1 MKRQKYSL
9 QDGDLSALH
18 FGDMSEPV
26 RLVMLHGNGFN
37 GQSYRAALEPLG
49 VHAIAL
55 DLRGHGHSR
64 ELPQPDDIASFHIFR
79 DDLIAFFELHLPK
92 LTDGPVVLA
101 GHSLGAV
108 VSILAAPF
116 VKNHLSGFVG
126 LDPVAIPGLFRFI
139 SSLPGGRAYMKKR
152 LPIARHAGRRKSE
165 FESPEA
171 AFSRWQGRGA
181 FKSMADEVLRDYI
194 SSGLFE
200 REDGKWEL
208 ACAPKWEQTIF
219 AAQGHNMFKAAR
231 ALPDN
236 SKILFAGGRQ
246 PVSSQGTRAAV
257 QRAQPNIDVQ
267 FDPALDHLFPLIQPH
282 STRQIFD
289 EVLRGAKP

>member
-1 MKRQKYSL
+1 MKRQNYPL
-9 QDGDLSALH
+9 NDGDLSVLH
-18 FGDMSEPV
+18 FGNLSEPV

-37 GQSYRAALEPLG
+37 GQSYRAALETLG

-64 ELPQPDDIASFHIFR
+64 DLPQPDDLASFHIFR
-79 DDLIAFFELHLPK
+79 DDLIAFFEAHLSK

-116 VKNHLSGFVG
+116 VKAQLSGFVG
-126 LDPVAIPGLFRFI
+126 LDPVAIPFLFRFM
-139 SSLPGGRAYMKKR
+139 STLPGGRAYMKKHM
-152 LPIARHAGRRKSE
+152 PIARHAGRRKSE

-171 AFSRWQGRGA
+171 AFTRWQGRGA
-181 FKSMADEVLRDYI
+181 FKGMPDEVLRDYI
-194 SSGLFE
+194 SSGVIE

-219 AAQGHNMFKAAR
+219 TAQGHNMFKAAR

-246 PVSSQGTRAAV
+246 PVSSKSTRAAV
-257 QRAQPNIDVQ
+257 QRAQPKIDVQ
-267 FDPALDHLFPLIQPH
+267 FDPALDHLFPLIQPDKA
-282 STRQIFD
+282 RQILRD
-289 EVLRGAKP
+289 VLGAA